1 MSGTSEGPH
10 AASQPQPRRPFPT
23 GLVAL
28 GVTVLLG
35 FLFVGWVRDLI
46 PGFGNP
52 FSEQTVDRTGPAVLQ
67 SIRNLRDYRA
77 ASGHFEVIVD
87 VEQDTRFVPAQIKGE
102 RVLFVAV
109 GNVDAGVDF
118 TGLEEGALEV
128 SNNRRTVRL
137 ELPPA
142 RFRDPEL
149 DLERSYVYD
158 RDRGAIDRIKSIF
171 GEGPDLERELY
182 PLAEEKL
189 AAAARDS
196 SGLLDRAERN
206 TRIMLEGL
214 LRSLGFTT
222 VEVTFAEV

>member
-1 MSGTSEGPH
+1 MTETSERPPAGE
-10 AASQPQPRRPFPT
+10 QRRPFPT

-28 GVTVLLG
+28 GVAVLLG
-35 FLFVGWVRDLI
+35 FLFVGWVRDLV
-46 PGFGNP
+46 PDFDNP
-52 FSEQTVDRTGPAVLQ
+52 FREETVDRTGPAVLQ

-87 VEQDTRFVPAQIKGE
+87 VEKDTRFVPDQIKGE

-118 TGLEEGALEV
+118 TSLEEGAVEV
-128 SNNRRTVRL
+128 TNDRRRVRL

-142 RFRDPEL
+142 TFRDPEL

-158 RDRGAIDRIKSIF
+158 RDRGVVDRIKAIF
-171 GEGPDLERELY
+171 GEGPDVERDLF

-189 AAAARDS
+189 AAAARDN

-206 TRIMLEGL
+206 TRVMLEGL

-222 VEVTFAEV
+222 VEVTFVEV